1 MISTKTYMGCN
12 WVDLNSPTPEEIDSV
27 VISYGINSKIAK
39 DLSSPT
45 PKQETLD
52 YGNFLYVV
60 IHLPVFKHSR
70 KESFEQ
76 EIDFAIG
83 SKNLIT
89 TRYESIDAIHHFAKK
104 IEVNSI
110 LNRDEYFNLFSEMM
124 REIYVF
130 LNNELSYME
139 DWTKEI
145 EKNIFRGKEKDMVF
159 AISSVG
165 RNLLNFKRTIHPHG
179 EVFESIKNI
188 GENKFGKDFAND
200 MENLI
205 HEWKRMIYRLNNQI
219 ELTNQI
225 RETNNSLLNTKQNET
240 MRQLTI
246 ISFVLLPLTII
257 AQLFGLSFNS
267 FPLKGE
273 PNAFWFVIG
282 LMIVSTVT
290 TFVYAKIRKW
300 I

>member
-1 MISTKTYMGCN
+1 MISIRTYMNYN

-27 VISYGINSKIAK
+27 VLSYGINSKIAK

-45 PKQETLD
+45 PKQD
-52 YGNFLYVV
+52 VIDHGNFIYAV

-70 KESFEQ
+70 RESFEQ

-83 SKNLIT
+83 GKSLIT
-89 TRYESIDAIHHFAKK
+89 ARYESIDAIHHFTKK

-110 LNRDEYFNLFSEMM
+110 LNRDEYFNLFSEMI
-124 REIYVF
+124 REIYIF
-130 LNNELSYME
+130 LNNELSYIE

-145 EKNIFRGKEKDMVF
+145 EKNIFSGREKDMVF

-179 EVFESIKNI
+179 EVFGNIKEI
-188 GENKFGKDFAND
+188 GKTKFGEDFEND
-200 MENLI
+200 MERIIN
-205 HEWKRMIYRLNNQI
+205 EWKRIIYKLNNQI

-246 ISFVLLPLTII
+246 IGFVLLPLTII
-257 AQLFGLSFNS
+257 TQLFGLSLNS
-267 FPLKGE
+267 FPLKGD
-273 PNAFWFVIG
+273 PNAFWFILG
-282 LMIVSTVT
+282 LMLVSTLI
-290 TFVYAKIRKW
+290 TFIYARIKKW
-300 I
+300 M